1 MHCIKFCFLF
11 ILSNRWEK
19 IKTFVLFLAGRLKNS
34 TFGAGSAH
42 TNFIKRFESLLEIR
56 SCFAVK

>member
-19 IKTFVLFLAGRLKNS
+19 IKTFVLFWVVIL
-34 TFGAGSAH
+34 
-42 TNFIKRFESLLEIR
+42 
-56 SCFAVK
+56 